1 MCNHELACFKV
12 SGRKIVYRQL
22 SREPEA
28 IKADSPCIGVCTL
41 NEVSV
46 CVGCNRHIDEI
57 VKAGHAEDK
66 HHNIP

>member
-1 MCNHELACFKV
+1 M
-12 SGRKIVYRQL
+12 YRQL

-46 CVGCNRHIDEI
+46 CIGCNRHIDEI

-66 HHNIP
+66 HHDIP